1 MATRIS
7 SRNFD
12 TEVKKIINNIIPGC
26 KNIYIRVGYFYFS
39 GFSLIAK
46 SLKDKNIKIL
56 VGIESDKKTTDIV
69 KSEKEISEEYLRKF
83 SEIVDKDEI
92 LDKPE
97 ERDSYFIFKKKLKDG
112 TLEVR
117 QIKEQIIQK
126 NLFSNIPIKMQKYLM
141 VQAKLWLDHQ
151 T

>member
-1 MATRIS
+1 MANRII

-56 VGIESDKKTTDIV
+56 VGIESDKKTTDSV

-92 LDKPE
+92 LDNQRK
-97 ERDSYFIFKKKLKDG
+97 RLIFYF
-112 TLEVR
+112 
-117 QIKEQIIQK
+117 
-126 NLFSNIPIKMQKYLM
+126 
-141 VQAKLWLDHQ
+141 
-151 T
+151 

>member
-46 SLKDKNIKIL
+46 SLKDKNVKIL
-56 VGIESDKKTTDIV
+56 VGIETDKKTNDLI
-69 KSEKEISEEYLRKF
+69 KSEKN
-83 SEIVDKDEI
+83 IV
-92 LDKPE
+92 
-97 ERDSYFIFKKKLKDG
+97 
-112 TLEVR
+112 
-117 QIKEQIIQK
+117 
-126 NLFSNIPIKMQKYLM
+126 
-141 VQAKLWLDHQ
+141 
-151 T
+151 

>member
-46 SLKDKNIKIL
+46 SLKDKR
-56 VGIESDKKTTDIV
+56 DIQ
-69 KSEKEISEEYLRKF
+69 IG
-83 SEIVDKDEI
+83 
-92 LDKPE
+92 
-97 ERDSYFIFKKKLKDG
+97 IFKGINEEGNMILQTESEMKIISSG
-112 TLEVR
+112 ECS
-117 QIKEQIIQK
+117 IKGV
-126 NLFSNIPIKMQKYLM
+126 Y
-141 VQAKLWLDHQ
+141 
-151 T
+151 